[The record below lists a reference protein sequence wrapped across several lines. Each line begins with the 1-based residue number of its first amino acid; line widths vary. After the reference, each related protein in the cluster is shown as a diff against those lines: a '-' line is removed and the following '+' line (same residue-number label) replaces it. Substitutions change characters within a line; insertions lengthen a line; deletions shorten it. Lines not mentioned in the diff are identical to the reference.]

1 MKQKLLNMLFALM
14 TIVGG
19 VQAQSLSVDPI
30 ETQTGEQAEVVM
42 NLAGGTS
49 ITALQFNLSLPE
61 GITLDEAGI
70 TKGTAT
76 SGHELSVSTLDSGDL
91 LFVIYSMNL
100 NTFKDGELLRIP
112 INIKGDGTVKLHKV
126 RFADTNAVSY
136 AGTETVTG
144 INSPKT
150 ANSKSSN
157 DKCFDLSG
165 RRVSRMTKG
174 IYIVGGR
181 KVAK

>member
-1 MKQKLLNMLFALM
+1 MKKLLTIALAAISCSLAAQELTLQPSETELVIHANGVSSM
-14 TIVGG
+14 T
-19 VQAQSLSVDPI
+19 S
-30 ETQTGEQAEVVM
+30 
-42 NLAGGTS
+42 
-49 ITALQFNLSLPE
+49 LQFNLELPD
-61 GITLDEAGI
+61 GSSITNDATL
-70 TKGTAT
+70 GTAT
-76 SGHELSVSTLDSGDL
+76 DGHTLSMQTLDSGDL
-91 LFVIYSMNL
+91 LFILYSMNL
-100 NTFKDGELLRIP
+100 DTFKDGELLRIP

-150 ANSKSSN
+150 ANSKSPN
-157 DKCFDLSG
+157 DECFDLSG
-165 RRVSRMTKG
+165 RRVSRMTNG

>member
-1 MKQKLLNMLFALM
+1 MKKLLTIALAAISCSLAAQEL
-14 TIVGG
+14 TLQPSETELVIHANG
-19 VQAQSLSVDPI
+19 VSS
-30 ETQTGEQAEVVM
+30 M
-42 NLAGGTS
+42 
-49 ITALQFNLSLPE
+49 TALQFNLELPD
-61 GITLDEAGI
+61 GSSITNDATL
-70 TKGTAT
+70 GTAT
-76 SGHELSVSTLDSGDL
+76 DGHTLSMQTLDSGDL
-91 LFVIYSMNL
+91 LFILYSMDL

-157 DKCFDLSG
+157 DECFDLSG

>member
-1 MKQKLLNMLFALM
+1 M
-14 TIVGG
+14 
-19 VQAQSLSVDPI
+19 
-30 ETQTGEQAEVVM
+30 
-42 NLAGGTS
+42 
-49 ITALQFNLSLPE
+49 TALQFNLELPD
-61 GITLDEAGI
+61 GSSITNDATL
-70 TKGTAT
+70 GTAT
-76 SGHELSVSTLDSGDL
+76 DGHTLSIQTLDSGDL
-91 LFVIYSMNL
+91 LFILYSMNL

>member
-1 MKQKLLNMLFALM
+1 MKKLLTIALAAISCSLAAQEL
-14 TIVGG
+14 TLQPSETELVIHANG
-19 VQAQSLSVDPI
+19 VSS
-30 ETQTGEQAEVVM
+30 M
-42 NLAGGTS
+42 
-49 ITALQFNLSLPE
+49 TALQFNLELPD
-61 GITLDEAGI
+61 GSSITNDATL
-70 TKGTAT
+70 GTAT
-76 SGHELSVSTLDSGDL
+76 DGHTLSIQTLDSGDL
-91 LFVIYSMNL
+91 LFILYSMNL

-136 AGTETVTG
+136 AGKDAEEILTG
-144 INSPKT
+144 ISSPKMVRG
-150 ANSKSSN
+150 KSPN
-157 DKCFDLSG
+157 DEYFDLSG